1 MWYVNECKQ
10 TLRSARG
17 GKVYALNPFTPMND
31 QDRISPYNINRVSGS
46 QVMRMK
52 KNINYGIIS

>member
-10 TLRSARG
+10 TLRRARG
-17 GKVYALNPFTPMND
+17 EKVYALNPFTPMND

>member
-1 MWYVNECKQ
+1 MWYANECKQ
-10 TLRSARG
+10 TLRRALD

-46 QVMRMK
+46 QVMRVK

>member
-1 MWYVNECKQ
+1 MWYANECKQ
-10 TLRSARG
+10 TLRRARG
-17 GKVYALNPFTPMND
+17 GKVYALNPFTLMND